1 MKVTRAKG
9 HLSEAE
15 IDQRISKIKD
25 YWRVRRWLIIRH
37 ALVDPSQATEI
48 GKRFNVSKQMVSNLV
63 SNYNRNGE
71 KALESKG
78 RGQRQKA
85 YMNLEKEALFLK
97 TFTDQA
103 EKGSVITVQEIQ
115 EAFEKKVGN
124 AVSKS
129 TVYRLLKRHSWRKIK
144 PRPAHAK
151 ADKEKQASFK
161 KTSKIS

>member
-1 MKVTRAKG
+1 
-9 HLSEAE
+9 
-15 IDQRISKIKD
+15 
-25 YWRVRRWLIIRH
+25 
-37 ALVDPSQATEI
+37 
-48 GKRFNVSKQMVSNLV
+48 
-63 SNYNRNGE
+63 
-71 KALESKG
+71 
-78 RGQRQKA
+78 
-85 YMNLEKEALFLK
+85 MNLEKEALFLK

>member
-1 MKVTRAKG
+1 MKVTRAKR
-9 HLSEAE
+9 HLSEEE
-15 IDQRISKIKD
+15 INERISKIKD

-37 ALVDPSQATEI
+37 ALVDPSQAKEI

-63 SNYNRNGE
+63 SAYNRDGE
-71 KALESKG
+71 KALDGNG

-85 YMNLEKEALFLK
+85 YMSLEKETVFLK
-97 TFTDQA
+97 EFTDQA
-103 EKGSVITVQEIQ
+103 EKGCVITVKEIQ
-115 EAFEKKVGN
+115 DSFEKKVDHS
-124 AVSKS
+124 VSKS

-161 KTSKIS
+161 KTSRIS